1 MVRLLC
7 TPIFLLLSIMAIGQQ
22 KTSETLTEPTSVLR
36 HVVSFKFKEDAP
48 SAKIDEIV
56 AAFEALP
63 SKIAEIK
70 GFEWGINNSPEG
82 HDKGFTHVFL
92 LTFHSEADRAVYL
105 PHPDHQAFGA
115 LLGPYLEDVMVVD
128 YWSK

>member
-7 TPIFLLLSIMAIGQQ
+7 TPLLLLLSIMAFGQQ
-22 KTSETLTEPTSVLR
+22 QTGETPTEPTPVLR
-36 HVVSFKFKEDAP
+36 HVVSFKFKADAP

-82 HDKGFTHVFL
+82 HDKGFTHVFF
-92 LTFHSEADRAVYL
+92 LTFHSEAGREIYL

-115 LLGPYLEDVMVVD
+115 LLIPYLDDVMVVD
-128 YWSK
+128 YWTK

>member
-1 MVRLLC
+1 MVRFIC
-7 TPIFLLLSIMAIGQQ
+7 TPFLLLLSIMAFGQQ
-22 KTSETLTEPTSVLR
+22 QTSETATEPASVLR

-82 HDKGFTHVFL
+82 HDKGFTHVFT
-92 LTFHSEADRAVYL
+92 LTFHSEADRATYL

-115 LLGPYLEDVMVVD
+115 LLGPYLKDVMVVD
-128 YWSK
+128 YWTR